1 MKFRLFAAILMGV
14 ALLAAPALGATR
26 VTVNGVPISDTD
38 IAARVKL
45 LQLEGGGNTKKAT
58 ESLIEE
64 QLQLQEAARLGV
76 SITEAQI
83 NDAMAQVA
91 RNVKLTPSKL
101 TQLLRSRGIPDST
114 MRARLEAALAWQKV
128 AAIAVQPRVQVSD
141 LELEKAAEA
150 KLDSG
155 SSFDYILKEVL
166 FVTGPAGSASSRT
179 AQANRYRQSFKGCD
193 SAVQL
198 SLSYTDAA
206 VRDLG
211 RRHATQLPDALANE
225 LARLN
230 VGGITKPR
238 VAENGVS
245 MLAICEKNEAR
256 DTTFLKNKLRNERG
270 GEAMKKEAEK
280 YLAELRQKARI
291 NYN

>member
-14 ALLAAPALGATR
+14 TLLAAPAIGATR

-76 SITEAQI
+76 TITDAQV
-83 NDAMAQVA
+83 NEAMAQVA

-101 TQLLRSRGIPDST
+101 TELLRGRGIPDST
-114 MRARLEAALAWQKV
+114 MRSRLEAALAWQKV

-150 KLDSG
+150 ELDSG

-211 RRHATQLPDALANE
+211 RRHATQLPDALADE

-245 MLAICEKNEAR
+245 MLAICEKNAAR
-256 DTTFLKNKLRNERG
+256 DTSFLKNKLRNEQG
-270 GEAMKKEAEK
+270 GEQMKKEAEK

-291 NYN
+291 EYR